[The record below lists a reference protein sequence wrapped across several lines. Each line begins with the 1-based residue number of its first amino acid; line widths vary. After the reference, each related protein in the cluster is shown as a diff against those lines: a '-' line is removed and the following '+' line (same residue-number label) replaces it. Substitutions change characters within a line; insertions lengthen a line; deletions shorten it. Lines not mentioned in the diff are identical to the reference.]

1 MVLSGDRGE
10 KLFDGEWMP
19 MQHEADPAAR
29 AAGGHDNPP
38 LPVEQAEKSAAETV
52 AGAQAAD
59 PAPDIAALLQKV
71 EAEAAEL
78 RDAWLRARADI
89 DNIRKQAA
97 ADVAKAHKF
106 AIERFATELLP
117 VKDALESAL
126 AAKGSSNDALSA
138 GVELTLKQ
146 LNAAFEKARI
156 VEIDAAGR
164 KFDPHKHQAMAMVES
179 GEPPNTV
186 VQVFQKGYVLN
197 DRVLRPALVAVSKPK
212 DGAR

>member
-1 MVLSGDRGE
+1 
-10 KLFDGEWMP
+10 MP
-19 MQHEADPAAR
+19 MQQEADPAAR
-29 AAGGHDNPP
+29 APGGPDNPP
-38 LPVEQAEKSAAETV
+38 VPVERGENPAGETV
-52 AGAQAAD
+52 GGAQPAD
-59 PAPDIAALLQKV
+59 PAPDIATLLQKV

-106 AIERFATELLP
+106 ALERFATELLP

-126 AAKGSSNDALSA
+126 ATKGAAADALSA

-156 VEIDAAGR
+156 VEIEAAGR
-164 KFDPHKHQAMAMVES
+164 KFDPHRHQAMAMVDS
-179 GEPPNTV
+179 AEPPHTV
-186 VQVFQKGYVLN
+186 VQVFQKGYLLN
-197 DRVLRPALVAVSKPK
+197 DRVLRPAMVAVSKPK
-212 DGAR
+212 DGA